1 MDEPLLPS
9 EAASA
14 AMAAS
19 DVESSGAE
27 GPTQPRVASR
37 GVERRA
43 SMSGYEMDYE
53 IEEEFFADA
62 DKRVGEPRPASGYS
76 SEQLPERPRL
86 PPSYRHPMLNAS
98 PKYPSDPLKK
108 QPRRQRESHTTPIL
122 PICHA
127 AIFPHISADVLSQR
141 CESHT
146 TPILPICHAAIFPHI
161 SADVL
166 SQRCESHTTPILPI
180 CHAAIFPIHH
190 TP

>member
-76 SEQLPERPRL
+76 SAQLPERPRL

-98 PKYPSDPLKK
+98 PKYPSGPLKK

-127 AIFPHISADVLSQR
+127 AIYPHISADGLYKR
-141 CESHT
+141 CESHAT
-146 TPILPICHAAIFPHI
+146 RILHK
-161 SADVL
+161 
-166 SQRCESHTTPILPI
+166 
-180 CHAAIFPIHH
+180 
-190 TP
+190 